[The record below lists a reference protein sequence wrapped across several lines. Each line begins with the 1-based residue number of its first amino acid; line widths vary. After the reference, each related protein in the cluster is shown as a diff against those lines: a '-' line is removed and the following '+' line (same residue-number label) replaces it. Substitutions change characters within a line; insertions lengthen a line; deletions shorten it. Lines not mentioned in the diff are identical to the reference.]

1 MNAKPDCVSA
11 QGAGTIH
18 SVDRSAIG
26 YELGINGCN
35 WVFCQL
41 LGPLRLGG
49 FCFREGGAQRIK
61 DIRLML
67 V

>member
-1 MNAKPDCVSA
+1 MNAKPIVSA
-11 QGAGTIH
+11 QGLDNPFRWI
-18 SVDRSAIG
+18 VRQ
-26 YELGINGCN
+26 LGINGCN

-41 LGPLRLGG
+41 LDPLRLGG
-49 FCFREGGAQRIK
+49 FGFREGGAQRIK